1 MNNTTRETILNQIDS
16 KFKAINQKTD
26 TQLEGLLWSKPI
38 TYWDYIQ
45 TDALLSLQ
53 SKRTT
58 LPDEMVFIMYHQV
71 NELIFKMILWEMQQV
86 SYAEKITTHF
96 FTERLERI
104 SRYFEM
110 LTTSFEIMENGME
123 VEQYMKF
130 RNTLTP
136 ASGFQSAQYRL
147 IEFCA
152 TDLINLIDYRF
163 RSSIDR
169 TTSYEFAFEHLY
181 WQAAGKEYSTGK
193 KSFLLEEFERKY
205 KAVFLSHMQEYN
217 SINIWQKFKQLPLE
231 DQKNQKLIDAMR
243 HLDYT
248 INITWVMQ
256 HLNVAIKYIDQSGI
270 GDGEATG
277 GSEWKKYMHP
287 KYQRR
292 IFFPELWSSDELA
305 NWGESVKL

>member
-1 MNNTTRETILNQIDS
+1 MTNTTRDTILNQIDS
-16 KFKAINQKTD
+16 KFEAINQKTD

-53 SKRTT
+53 TQRTT

-86 SYAEKITTHF
+86 SYAEKITTLF
-96 FTERLERI
+96 FTERLQRI

-123 VEQYMKF
+123 VDQYMKF

-181 WQAAGKEYSTGK
+181 WQAAGKDFATGK
-193 KSFLLEEFERKY
+193 KSFLLKEFERKY
-205 KAVFLSHMQEYN
+205 KKVFLTHMEEYN
-217 SINIWQKFKQLPLE
+217 SINIWQKFKQLPTE

-256 HLNVAIKYIDQSGI
+256 HLNVAIKYIDQSGL

>member
-1 MNNTTRETILNQIDS
+1 MTNTTRDTILNQIDS
-16 KFKAINQKTD
+16 KFEAINQKTN

-53 SKRTT
+53 TQRTT

-86 SYAEKITTHF
+86 SYAEKITTLF
-96 FTERLERI
+96 FTERLQRI

-123 VEQYMKF
+123 VDQYMKF

-181 WQAAGKEYSTGK
+181 WQAAGKDFATGK

-205 KAVFLSHMQEYN
+205 KKVFLTHMEEYN
-217 SINIWQKFKQLPLE
+217 SINIWQKFKQLPTE

-256 HLNVAIKYIDQSGI
+256 HLNVAIKYIDQSGL

-292 IFFPELWSSDELA
+292 IFFPDLWSSDELA